1 MRPWETEGAFFWL
14 FQKKNITFEGTL
26 ILEAT
31 VKKCS
36 LWQQKSVFLA
46 HIHFF

>member
-1 MRPWETEGAFFWL
+1 MRPWETEGAFLGL
-14 FQKKNITFEGTL
+14 FQKNIIFEGTL

>member
-1 MRPWETEGAFFWL
+1 MIFLLICYIFR
-14 FQKKNITFEGTL
+14 TFEGTS

-36 LWQQKSVFLA
+36 LW
-46 HIHFF
+46 